1 MKYVELIRN
10 LTDANGISGFEDEVV
25 DVIKKYAVSEKV
37 AVDTMN
43 NVFLGKKQNAGN
55 RPLVMID
62 AHSDEVGF
70 MVQFITGNGLL
81 KFIPIGGWQDANV
94 AAQRVRIRNRNGVYV
109 KGVVASVPPH
119 FLSAAQKD
127 APPKI
132 ENMLIDVGAT
142 SREEVINNFG
152 IDIAAPVVPDV
163 DFSMNS
169 NGIMCAKAFDDRIGA
184 AAVIATMED
193 LAREELNIDLIGTI
207 STQEEVGLR
216 GAEVTVK
223 TVNPDIAIV
232 YEGTP
237 ADDTFTSGYETQAAL
252 KKGPQLRHRDG
263 SMITNPRFLAFVR
276 SIAKQYNIPFQDA
289 VRAGGGTD
297 GGKIHLVTGAVPT
310 VVIGIPVR
318 YAHTHYGYCA
328 YDDFINAVELGKAVL
343 RNIPGDLN
351 Y

>member
-1 MKYVELIRN
+1 MKHVDMIRD
-10 LTDANGISGFEDEVV
+10 LTNANGISGFEEEVV
-25 DVIKKYAVSEKV
+25 GVIKKYAVSEDIS
-37 AVDTMN
+37 VDTMN
-43 NVFLGKKQNAGN
+43 NVFLTKKQNTN
-55 RPLVMID
+55 DRPVIMID
-62 AHSDEVGF
+62 GHSDEVGF
-70 MVQFITGNGLL
+70 MVQFITANGLL
-81 KFIPIGGWQDANV
+81 KFIPIGGWQDANI
-94 AAQRVRIRNRNGVYV
+94 AAQKVRIRNKDGKYI

-142 SREEVINNFG
+142 SRDEVINDFG
-152 IDIAAPVVPDV
+152 IEVAAPVVPDV
-163 DFSMNS
+163 EFTIND

-184 AAVIATMED
+184 AAVIATMEE
-193 LAREELNIDLIGTI
+193 LADESLDIDLIGTV

-223 TVNPDIAIV
+223 TVKPAIAIV

-237 ADDTFTSGYETQAAL
+237 ADDTFTNQYETQAAL

-263 SMITNPRFLAFVR
+263 SMITNPKFLAFVR
-276 SIAKQYNIPFQDA
+276 QVAKENNIPFQDA
-289 VRAGGGTD
+289 VRSGGGTD
-297 GGKIHLVTGAVPT
+297 GGKIHLVSGAIPT
-310 VVIGIPVR
+310 IVIGMPVR

-328 YDDFINAVELGKAVL
+328 NDDFKNSVELGKAIL
-343 RNIPGDLN
+343 RKLTKDLK